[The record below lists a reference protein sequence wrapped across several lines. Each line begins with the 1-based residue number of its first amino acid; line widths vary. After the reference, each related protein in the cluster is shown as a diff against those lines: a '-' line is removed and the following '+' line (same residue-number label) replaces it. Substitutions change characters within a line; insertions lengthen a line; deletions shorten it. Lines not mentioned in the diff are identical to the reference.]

1 MSAVLIYRKEH
12 MNRQNYPIVI
22 LICLISSCHNTEQL
36 NLNHLYYSRDI
47 EMVTKNTSS
56 YNQNTETQ
64 YLDKFIE
71 QLSNDETI
79 NLDIW
84 ISPSTSESYT
94 REDVRIYDIKN
105 ANNEK
110 FYRNINNRNRIIEI
124 MNFFLDQ
131 YKNSINKNEYI
142 KNEIIDENH
151 EFEIAR
157 SWFEFCSIKSNK
169 CLIIRLPDGIQQS
182 SEESIFQIKIQ
193 EGNNYKIF
201 PTSKVNGQLLIN
213 KLEDKD

>member
-1 MSAVLIYRKEH
+1 
-12 MNRQNYPIVI
+12 
-22 LICLISSCHNTEQL
+22 
-36 NLNHLYYSRDI
+36 
-47 EMVTKNTSS
+47 MVTKNTSS

-110 FYRNINNRNRIIEI
+110 FYRNINFYRK
-124 MNFFLDQ
+124 FL
-131 YKNSINKNEYI
+131 
-142 KNEIIDENH
+142 
-151 EFEIAR
+151 
-157 SWFEFCSIKSNK
+157 
-169 CLIIRLPDGIQQS
+169 
-182 SEESIFQIKIQ
+182 
-193 EGNNYKIF
+193 
-201 PTSKVNGQLLIN
+201 
-213 KLEDKD
+213 